1 MMASG
6 VITLR
11 AGIVVPARR
20 GPSSRCCSALI
31 IGLRAVRHVL
41 VTLLALALLLGIFWI
56 VNGTGRAGHRAVP
69 PGDGLPR
76 LDRADGRVQ
85 RLRRP
90 QEAVPVPVTTSCGI
104 STSSTTRCMTCAA
117 RRPGHGEGER
127 LI

>member
-31 IGLRAVRHVL
+31 IGLHAVRHVL

-56 VNGTGRAGHRAVP
+56 VNGTAELFTALSRRAMARRAWT
-69 PGDGLPR
+69 GLMG
-76 LDRADGRVQ
+76 AFSVFAG
-85 RLRRP
+85 LRRP
-90 QEAVPVPVTTSCGI
+90 C
-104 STSSTTRCMTCAA
+104 RC
-117 RRPGHGEGER
+117 P
-127 LI
+127 